1 MLYHNDLFALAG
13 THALLPSGQR
23 LYFRVSFGKYL
34 PRPDLIVG
42 TRKLASLS
50 FGVCSASLLRFQLLR
65 FLVPAVWVPV
75 LLSDRPTVRPTVLSL
90 AELVQLLPPT
100 APAAPALPTG
110 IAALDAALLGGGLPR
125 GRLTEL
131 VGPTGSGKTTLA
143 RAIVESTIATHGW
156 VAYIDAQRT
165 LDARDWVHLGDAE
178 GMWMIR
184 PHDATRAAWCADIL
198 LRSSAFALVVLD
210 GAPTLSKAAAVRLT
224 GLARESNAAFMLLGD
239 RTGSASQ
246 LGGAVRLLV
255 ERRRKRSDSQTVR
268 LSDCIAASD
277 SAHGIQVKV
286 EKGGTL
292 RTVEVSC
299 AIAVA
304 RRLCAHPEV
313 PDRRGVARGPAGGL
327 RHGRRGR
334 AASPPVHSA
343 AHPIVIEPERQQY
356 TASIGSRAL
365 G

>member
-1 MLYHNDLFALAG
+1 M
-13 THALLPSGQR
+13 S
-23 LYFRVSFGKYL
+23 S
-34 PRPDLIVG
+34 
-42 TRKLASLS
+42 
-50 FGVCSASLLRFQLLR
+50 
-65 FLVPAVWVPV
+65 
-75 LLSDRPTVRPTVLSL
+75 LSL

-143 RAIVESTIATHGW
+143 RAIVERTIAAHGW

-210 GAPTLSKAAAVRLT
+210 GAPTLSKAVAVRLT
-224 GLARESNAAFMLLGD
+224 GLARESNAAFVLLGD
-239 RTGSASQ
+239 RAGSASQ

-255 ERRRKRSDSQTVR
+255 ERRRRTNQSDSQTIR
-268 LSDCIAASD
+268 LSDGTTSD
-277 SAHGIQVKV
+277 ADGDQSTSAISVKV

-304 RRLCAHPEV
+304 RRLCTHPEV

-343 AHPIVIEPERQQY
+343 AHPIVIEPERQQH
-356 TASIGSRAL
+356 TDNIGSRAL